1 MAEFDFS
8 TTKTLICAPGSSSR
22 LSELCKALD
31 ISNLMLVTDKGLL
44 DAGIIQPIVSQLET
58 NKIKPLIFSDVIADP
73 PEEVVIAAA
82 SRAKENRIDGVLGL
96 GGGSSMDVAKL
107 IAVLAKGGVAIEN
120 CYGIDQISSDRLP
133 LILVPTTA
141 GTGSEVTPIS
151 IVTTGKTTK
160 TGVVSSRL
168 LPDYA
173 VLDAE
178 LTLNLPAQ
186 VTAATGVDAMVHA
199 IEAFTSKIKKNFYS
213 DMLAKQ
219 ALSLLSQNIG
229 TAVKDGKNIKARQN
243 MLLGS
248 ALAGQA
254 FANAPVAAVH
264 ALAYP
269 LGGHFHIPHGLSN
282 ALVLLPVLRIN
293 SHVVFEQYSELLEC
307 FDSGCEDQTSVSRAE
322 TFIDEMER
330 IIDDVELPRKLSD
343 LDIGEQDLPLL
354 ARDAMLQQ
362 RLLVN
367 NPVDIQEK
375 DALAIYQSVF

>member
-82 SRAKENRIDGVLGL
+82 SSAKENRIDGVLGL

-107 IAVLAKGGVAIEN
+107 IAVLAKGRVAIEN

-293 SHVVFEQYSELLEC
+293 SRVV
-307 FDSGCEDQTSVSRAE
+307 SGCEDQTSVSRAE

-367 NPVDIQEK
+367 NPIDIQEK

>member
-1 MAEFDFS
+1 MADFDFS

-44 DAGIIQPIVSQLET
+44 DAGIIQPIVSQLKS

-73 PEEVVIAAA
+73 PEEVVIE
-82 SRAKENRIDGVLGL
+82 AKENRIDGVLGL

-107 IAVLAKGGVAIEN
+107 IAVLAKGEVAIEN

-199 IEAFTSKIKKNFYS
+199 IEA
-213 DMLAKQ
+213 L
-219 ALSLLSQNIG
+219 
-229 TAVKDGKNIKARQN
+229 RQ
-243 MLLGS
+243 
-248 ALAGQA
+248 
-254 FANAPVAAVH
+254 
-264 ALAYP
+264 
-269 LGGHFHIPHGLSN
+269 
-282 ALVLLPVLRIN
+282 
-293 SHVVFEQYSELLEC
+293 
-307 FDSGCEDQTSVSRAE
+307 
-322 TFIDEMER
+322 
-330 IIDDVELPRKLSD
+330 K
-343 LDIGEQDLPLL
+343 
-354 ARDAMLQQ
+354 
-362 RLLVN
+362 
-367 NPVDIQEK
+367 
-375 DALAIYQSVF
+375 